1 MKPLL
6 VKYFFGGKKEIRQF
20 DFGIYIYM
28 HDHGY
33 YHEIDI
39 WYRLAIS
46 YVNYFVKIII
56 AMEEKGEVI
65 NELLVFILC
74 LKIVQK
80 RFQHVLHISNNIHLI
95 NII

>member
-1 MKPLL
+1 
-6 VKYFFGGKKEIRQF
+6 
-20 DFGIYIYM
+20 M

-46 YVNYFVKIII
+46 YINYFVKIII

-65 NELLVFILC
+65 NELLPYLE
-74 LKIVQK
+74 IVQK

>member
-1 MKPLL
+1 
-6 VKYFFGGKKEIRQF
+6 
-20 DFGIYIYM
+20 M

-46 YVNYFVKIII
+46 YINYFVKIII

-74 LKIVQK
+74 LKFVQK

>member
-1 MKPLL
+1 
-6 VKYFFGGKKEIRQF
+6 
-20 DFGIYIYM
+20 M

-46 YVNYFVKIII
+46 YINYFVKIII

-74 LKIVQK
+74 LKIVQ
-80 RFQHVLHISNNIHLI
+80 
-95 NII
+95 